1 MFRLPTQKSP
11 KKELIK
17 NNFKIVIYAN
27 QMIRSAYP
35 SMVEVAKS
43 ILKNKR
49 SYEQEKK
56 MTSIKNIISLVK

>member
-1 MFRLPTQKSP
+1 
-11 KKELIK
+11 
-17 NNFKIVIYAN
+17 
-27 QMIRSAYP
+27 MIRSAYP